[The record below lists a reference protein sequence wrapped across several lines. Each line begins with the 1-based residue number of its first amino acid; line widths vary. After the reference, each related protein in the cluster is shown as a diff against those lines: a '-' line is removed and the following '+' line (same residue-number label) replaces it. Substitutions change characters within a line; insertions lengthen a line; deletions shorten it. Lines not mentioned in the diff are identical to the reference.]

1 MRLIEDDPVRTAGSG
16 PHSLQAWKQMPEVFR
31 PICERYSQ
39 QVHIQI
45 HLGIFEN
52 GQRLVHSYGM
62 TWASQSEDLR
72 QSSIITLRIDDA
84 DLISRLDEPLDDT
97 GGHRRLAACR
107 RSTDQEI
114 QTVRR
119 DGDRSPVR
127 TYADG
132 YEVFSSRPC
141 ILDKSSA
148 INSSISSATPCPASL
163 LVVNAAI

>member
-97 GGHRRLAACR
+97 GGHRRLPLAEGPPIRIFRPYGAMVTGLP
-107 RSTDQEI
+107 S
-114 QTVRR
+114 
-119 DGDRSPVR
+119 
-127 TYADG
+127 G
-132 YEVFSSRPC
+132 YTPMATRFFSSRPC

-163 LVVNAAI
+163 LVVNAPI